1 MMKNKTKAFITGG
14 TGQVGTELIRR
25 ADAWRIN
32 IVAPKRADMDIINEA
47 QVNSQLDCIRP
58 DIVIN
63 SAAFTAVD
71 AAENNK
77 DVAFQVNCDA
87 AKIMA
92 DSCKR
97 LSIPLIHLSTDYVF
111 DGTKTA
117 SYDETDLTCPIG
129 IYGKSKESGENAIRE
144 ILIEHII
151 LRTSWVY
158 AAHGTNFVK
167 TMLRVGKEQETLKVV
182 DDQFGAPTFS
192 GDIAEAIL
200 SITKQVLRQKDA
212 GFWGTYHYTAIGH
225 ATWKDFAEEIF
236 EKKANWVSKKPSII
250 GIPSS
255 KYPTPAK
262 RPLNSLLNCSKID
275 SVFSPPRRDWQLGL
289 AEVLNQIT
297 EE

>member
-1 MMKNKTKAFITGG
+1 MIKDKTKAFITGG

-25 ADAWRIN
+25 ADAWKID
-32 IVAPKRADMDIINEA
+32 IVAPKRADMNIINEI
-47 QVNSQLDCIRP
+47 QVNSQLDYIRP

-71 AAENNK
+71 VAENDK
-77 DVAFQVNCDA
+77 DVAFRVNCDA
-87 AKIMA
+87 LKIMA
-92 DSCKR
+92 NSCKR

-111 DGTKTA
+111 DGTKTT
-117 SYDETDLTCPIG
+117 SYDENDLTCPIG

-167 TMLRVGKEQETLKVV
+167 TMLRIGKEREFLNVV
-182 DDQFGAPTFS
+182 DDQFGAPTFA

-200 SITKQVLRQKDA
+200 SITNQVLKKKDVD
-212 GFWGTYHYTAIGH
+212 FWGTYHYTARGQ
-225 ATWKDFAEEIF
+225 ATWKGFAEEIF
-236 EKKANWVSKKPSII
+236 DEKANWVSKKPSII

-255 KYPTPAK
+255 QYPTPAK
-262 RPLNSLLNCSKID
+262 RPVNSVLNCSKVDAI
-275 SVFSPPRRDWQLGL
+275 FNPPRREWQLGL
-289 AEVLNQIT
+289 AEVLSELT